1 MQKGQQLGSIF
12 SIARSLTLPKPLLIE
27 EIMND
32 ICHEDSRFM
41 PQT

>member
-12 SIARSLTLPKPLLIE
+12 SIARSLTLPKTLLIK

-32 ICHEDSRFM
+32 ICHKNSRFR
-41 PQT
+41 PQM

>member
-12 SIARSLTLPKPLLIE
+12 SIEGFLTLPNPLLIR

-32 ICHEDSRFM
+32 ICHKDSRFE
-41 PQT
+41 PQM